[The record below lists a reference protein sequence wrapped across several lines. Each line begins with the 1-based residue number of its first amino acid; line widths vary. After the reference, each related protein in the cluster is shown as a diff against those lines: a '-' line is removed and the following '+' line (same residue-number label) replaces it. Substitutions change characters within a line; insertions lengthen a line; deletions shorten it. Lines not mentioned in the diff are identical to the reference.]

1 MTKEWVISIVIVIAI
16 VIGDIF
22 TMKYTNQSVDE
33 VTLALAKVREE
44 IAKEDEEI
52 NSEQVKTQ
60 IGNIRDNWNKRHK
73 KLAIYIEHDELEKI
87 ETDLS
92 GLHGYV
98 EKEEYSDAMA
108 QLDMSVYVL
117 EHIKN
122 KTVLSIINI
131 F

>member
-33 VTLALAKVREE
+33 ATTALAKMREE

-92 GLHGYV
+92 GYV

>member
-1 MTKEWVISIVIVIAI
+1 MTKEWVISIIIVIAI

-33 VTLALAKVREE
+33 ATTALAKMREE
-44 IAKEDEEI
+44 IAREDEEI

-98 EKEEYSDAMA
+98 EKEE
-108 QLDMSVYVL
+108 
-117 EHIKN
+117 
-122 KTVLSIINI
+122 
-131 F
+131 